1 MEQYFISEGKRAL
14 RLLPGLLLIAALLFI
29 CLSAVF
35 TSVASSSQQEN
46 TTKFRIGL
54 VGTVG
59 DSYLEM
65 GIAAMQMMDST
76 RLSMELVTME
86 EAEAADALASG
97 DITAYVVVPENFV
110 STALSG
116 TMLPLSFVSN
126 TDAANF
132 TTFIKEEITGMISD
146 IILSSQKGSYGISNA
161 LKDAGYG
168 HIAGK
173 EAGNASIE
181 YVKFILNRG
190 KVYNATSLGIASD
203 LSLQDY
209 LLCGLSVLVFLL
221 CSLPFAPYIIKRDY
235 SLSQLLW
242 AKGHSPAR
250 QILCQWGVFFLCML
264 IPGDIMLLVLQGDG
278 AIAFGTILSAF
289 AVFFALTALSFFL
302 FTLARDYMAGVLLH
316 FFGTLTLC
324 FISGCMYPV
333 YFFPV
338 ALQKI
343 SAYLPTG
350 LARAQLS
357 GCITGVTDLFATL
370 LLILYGIVF
379 LLLTVLLTR
388 KRLKGGHQ

>member
-1 MEQYFISEGKRAL
+1 MTIFAIGDLHLPAEEKPMDVFGDHWIDHFRRISEDWRAKV
-14 RLLPGLLLIAALLFI
+14 
-29 CLSAVF
+29 S
-35 TSVASSSQQEN
+35 E
-46 TTKFRIGL
+46 
-54 VGTVG
+54 
-59 DSYLEM
+59 D
-65 GIAAMQMMDST
+65 D
-76 RLSMELVTME
+76 
-86 EAEAADALASG
+86 
-97 DITAYVVVPENFV
+97 VV
-110 STALSG
+110 
-116 TMLPLSFVSN
+116 
-126 TDAANF
+126 
-132 TTFIKEEITGMISD
+132 
-146 IILSSQKGSYGISNA
+146 
-161 LKDAGYG
+161 
-168 HIAGK
+168 
-173 EAGNASIE
+173 
-181 YVKFILNRG
+181 
-190 KVYNATSLGIASD
+190 
-203 LSLQDY
+203 
-209 LLCGLSVLVFLL
+209 
-221 CSLPFAPYIIKRDY
+221 
-235 SLSQLLW
+235 
-242 AKGHSPAR
+242 
-250 QILCQWGVFFLCML
+250 L

-278 AIAFGTILSAF
+278 AIAFGTVLSAF

>member
-1 MEQYFISEGKRAL
+1 MNHYFVSQWKRAR
-14 RLLPGLLLIAALLFI
+14 RLLPGLLLICALLFV
-29 CLSAVF
+29 CLGAVF
-35 TSVASSSQQEN
+35 TATGSETPES
-46 TTKFRIGL
+46 KFRIGL

-59 DSYLEM
+59 DTYLEM

-86 EAEAADALASG
+86 EAEAADALSKG

-110 STALSG
+110 SSALSG
-116 TMLPLSFVSN
+116 TMLPMSFVSN

-146 IILSSQKGSYGISNA
+146 ILLSSQKGSYGISNA
-161 LKDAGYG
+161 LKDAGF
-168 HIAGK
+168 HSIAGK

-190 KVYNATSLGIASD
+190 KVYNVTSLGIASD
-203 LSLQDY
+203 LSLGNY

-221 CSLPFAPYIIKRDY
+221 CSLPFAPYVISRDH
-235 SLSQLLW
+235 SLSQILW
-242 AKGHSPAR
+242 AKGCSPTR
-250 QILCQWGVFFLCML
+250 QILSQWGVYFLCML
-264 IPGDIMLLVLQGDG
+264 IPGEILLFILQAQG
-278 AIAFGTILSAF
+278 AAASTLFLTALP
-289 AVFFALTALSFFL
+289 VFFALSALSYFL
-302 FTLARDYMAGVLLH
+302 FLLSRDYMGGVLLH

-324 FISGCMYPV
+324 FVSGCMYPV

-338 ALQKI
+338 ALQKV

-357 GCITGVTDLFATL
+357 ACLTGKTEFLTGL
-370 LLILYGIVF
+370 LLILYGMVF
-379 LLLTVLLTR
+379 LLLSVLLTR

>member
-1 MEQYFISEGKRAL
+1 MKNYFVSQWKRAR
-14 RLLPGLLLIAALLFI
+14 RLLPGLLLICALLFV
-29 CLSAVF
+29 CLGAVF
-35 TSVASSSQQEN
+35 SATGEEVPES
-46 TTKFRIGL
+46 KFRIGL

-59 DSYLEM
+59 DSYLEL

-86 EAEAADALASG
+86 EAEAADALAKG

-146 IILSSQKGSYGISNA
+146 IVLSSQKGSYGISNA
-161 LKDAGYG
+161 LKDAGYV

-190 KVYNATSLGIASD
+190 KVYKATSLGIASD
-203 LSLQDY
+203 LSLGNY

-221 CSLPFAPYIIKRDY
+221 CSLPFAPYVIGRDH
-235 SLSQLLW
+235 SLAQILW
-242 AKGHSPAR
+242 AKGCSPTR
-250 QILCQWGVFFLCML
+250 QILCQWGVYFLCML
-264 IPGDIMLLVLQGDG
+264 IPAELLLLILQSQG
-278 AIAFGTILSAF
+278 ANSATIFLTALP
-289 AVFFALTALSFFL
+289 AFFALSALSFFL
-302 FTLARDYMAGVLLH
+302 FLLARDYMGGVLLN
-316 FFGTLTLC
+316 FFGTLALC
-324 FISGCMYPV
+324 FVSGCMYPV

-338 ALQKI
+338 ALQKV

-350 LARAQLS
+350 LARTQLS
-357 GCITGVTDLFATL
+357 GCLTGKTEFLPGL

-379 LLLTVLLTR
+379 LTLSVLLTR
-388 KRLKGGHQ
+388 KRLRGGHQ

>member
-1 MEQYFISEGKRAL
+1 MKNYFVSQGKRAL
-14 RLLPGLLLIAALLFI
+14 RLIPGLLLIAALLFI
-29 CLSAVF
+29 CLGAVFSAV
-35 TSVASSSQQEN
+35 SADSQQEN
-46 TTKFRIGL
+46 TAKFRIGL

-59 DSYLEM
+59 DSYLEL

-86 EAEAADALASG
+86 EAEAADALAKG

-110 STALSG
+110 SSALSG
-116 TMLPLSFVSN
+116 TMLPMSFVSN

-146 IILSSQKGSYGISNA
+146 IVLSSQKGSYGISNA

-190 KVYNATSLGIASD
+190 KVYNATSLGIASE
-203 LSLQDY
+203 LSLGDY

-221 CSLPFAPYIIKRDY
+221 CSLPFAPYVIKRDY

-250 QILCQWGVFFLCML
+250 QVLCEWGVYFLCML
-264 IPGDIMLLVLQGDG
+264 IPGEILLLVLQGDSALSFG
-278 AIAFGTILSAF
+278 AILSAF
-289 AVFFALTALSFFL
+289 AAFFALTALSFFL

-357 GCITGVTDLFATL
+357 GCVTGKTEILTTVL
-370 LLILYGIVF
+370 LLVYGIAF
-379 LLLTVLLTR
+379 LTLTVLLTR